1 MPEAQLKSVKA
12 RIVTMSDSRSTGE
25 RIDTVGPMLTEKLQ
39 SLGAEIDPPV
49 VIPDEKDVLIKTLC
63 QLSDDDCIDLII
75 TTGGTGLSPRDITPD
90 ATRDVIDMDIP
101 GFGELMRY
109 EGGKQTSRAYLSRGI
124 AGVRGRSLIIN
135 LPGSERGAMHSLEV
149 LMPLIPHA
157 LETIRGEAHEC
168 GSKIGE
174 KDQVHTHDRS

>member
-1 MPEAQLKSVKA
+1 
-12 RIVTMSDSRSTGE
+12 
-25 RIDTVGPMLTEKLQ
+25 MLTEKLQ
-39 SLGAEIDPPV
+39 FLGAEIDPPV
-49 VIPDEKDVLIKTLC
+49 VIPDERDVLIKTLC
-63 QLSDDDCIDLII
+63 QLTDDDRILTDDDRIDLII

-90 ATRDVIDMDIP
+90 ATREVIDMDIP
-101 GFGELMRY
+101 GFSELMRY
-109 EGGKQTSRAYLSRGI
+109 EGGKQTLRAYLSRGI